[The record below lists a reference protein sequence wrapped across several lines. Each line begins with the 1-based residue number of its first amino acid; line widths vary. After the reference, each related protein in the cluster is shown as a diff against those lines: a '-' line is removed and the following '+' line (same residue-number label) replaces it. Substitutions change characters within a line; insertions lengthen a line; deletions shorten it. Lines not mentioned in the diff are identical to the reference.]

1 MSRWAKSQR
10 LLDCCSRNS
19 IEAGVSH
26 LRGGGWLG
34 DSSGPGELTP
44 GHALLRDALEEV
56 GSNQA
61 LDGESGKGEGTRT
74 AERR

>member
-1 MSRWAKSQR
+1 M
-10 LLDCCSRNS
+10 
-19 IEAGVSH
+19 
-26 LRGGGWLG
+26 G

-74 AERR
+74 AEWR